1 MNPILH
7 IEDIDLSYNEK
18 NVLEQVS
25 FDIYP
30 GVFIGLL
37 GANGAGK
44 STLLLAISGQFQPVR
59 GVISFN
65 DGDIYQQNRLYKQ
78 HIGFVHEQP
87 FLYPGLS
94 VIEFMEF
101 VGAVKKVEKV
111 RLGKQIPELLEAVNL
126 TDQSGKL
133 CAKLSQGMRKKLV
146 IASAFLGQPMIVFL
160 DEALNGIDL
169 ESIYKIKQMF
179 RTFVNGGGTLI
190 LATHIL
196 EVLEKICN
204 RILILSNR
212 KLTADLSDT
221 EIQQMKNL
229 DPLFD
234 LEQFIIKNLQDSG

>member
-1 MNPILH
+1 MNPILR
-7 IEDIDLSYNEK
+7 INEIDLSYNEK

-25 FDIYP
+25 FDIHP
-30 GVFIGLL
+30 GVFVGLL

-44 STLLLAISGQFQPVR
+44 STLLLAMSGQFQPVR
-59 GVISFN
+59 GRILFHDN
-65 DGDIYQQNRLYKQ
+65 DVYQQNLLYKQ

-94 VIEFMEF
+94 VLEFMEF
-101 VGAVKKVEKV
+101 VGAVKKVAKT
-111 RLGKQIPELLEAVNL
+111 RLDKQIPELLGGVNL
-126 TDQSGKL
+126 TDQSYKP

-146 IASAFLGQPMIVFL
+146 IASAFLGQPQIVFL

-179 RTFVNGGGTLI
+179 RTFVNNGGTII

-196 EVLEKICN
+196 EVLEKICD
-204 RILILSNR
+204 RFLILSNR
-212 KLTADLSDT
+212 ILSADLSDT
-221 EIQQMKNL
+221 GIQQMKNQ

-234 LEQFIIKNLQDSG
+234 LEQFIVKKLARQ